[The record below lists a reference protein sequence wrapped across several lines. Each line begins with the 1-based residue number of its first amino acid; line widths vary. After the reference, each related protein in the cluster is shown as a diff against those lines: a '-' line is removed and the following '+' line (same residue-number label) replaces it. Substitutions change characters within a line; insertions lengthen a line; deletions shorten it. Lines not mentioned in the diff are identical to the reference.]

1 MQGFQ
6 SDNCEEIRDRLQG
19 HPLTSLDAGTSL
31 MNFCSEVKS
40 NRQLDLVLHNANTVK
55 RQ

>member
-1 MQGFQ
+1 MNHYTATTLVLLRAF
-6 SDNCEEIRDRLQG
+6 
-19 HPLTSLDAGTSL
+19 TTSL